1 MRLMIDEMDSY
12 IRQFNLVAQ
21 KIRQYLNQQLKDL
34 NLTASTYFFILKV
47 GERGTLSQEELFKV
61 IYLNPSNVTRR
72 LNRLIKLGYVVKE
85 KSPTDGRS
93 RVIKLTALGQQQ
105 YQQLLQRLPQINQAL
120 VDSFDTQQ
128 RTILQQ
134 FLGIVDRDLDQ
145 LLSNKGDELNG

>member
-1 MRLMIDEMDSY
+1 MIDEMDSY

-85 KSPTDGRS
+85 KSLTDGRS

-105 YQQLLQRLPQINQAL
+105 YQQLLQRLPQINQTL

-128 RTILQQ
+128 RTTLQQ